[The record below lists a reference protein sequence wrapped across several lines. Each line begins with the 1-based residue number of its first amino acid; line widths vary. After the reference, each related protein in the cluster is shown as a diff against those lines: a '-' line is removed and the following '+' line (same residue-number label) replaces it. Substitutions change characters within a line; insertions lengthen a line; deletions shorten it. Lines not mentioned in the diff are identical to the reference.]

1 MLNGKRVFVSGGAGV
16 IGRELVS
23 KLHQLGADILVGDL
37 KSKPA
42 EWSTD
47 IKYWQGDLNYIT
59 KEELDAFD
67 PEYFFHLAAT
77 FERSVETYEFW
88 SENDQHNV
96 KLGHHL
102 MDCLKDNLNLK
113 RVVFASSYLIYNPDL
128 YQFNQPAS
136 VPTLLKESD
145 PIYPRNLTGVA
156 KLMHEIELRFLEGF
170 NQVSFSSVNA
180 RIYRVYGKNSRD
192 IISRWIRALLNKE
205 PIKVYR
211 KEGMFDYIYAGEVAE
226 GLLRLAVSDA
236 SGVVNLGNGN
246 ARKVSD
252 VVAVLKQHFPDMDYS
267 EEESDILYEASQAD
281 VTKLKQYTGWR
292 PEKQV
297 EDMIPELIAFEKK
310 QVEKQK
316 EDTEA
321 FGNILITSASKKVPL
336 IEAVR
341 KAVQKLGWDSK
352 IISADGNE
360 NSMAA
365 YFTDDFWHMPLLSDL
380 TVDELLRYCKENT
393 IKYIIPTRDGELL
406 WFARNKDQLA
416 AAGVHV
422 MVSDE
427 KGIAASLDK
436 LTFAKELESFNLPVI
451 PTALSIDQVKAS
463 TYVVKERFGA
473 GSQNIGINLNEENAK
488 LHAKKLMEPIYQP
501 YIEGKEISID
511 LYVGKNGKAK
521 GVVCRTRDLVV
532 NGESQITTTF
542 QDQRLEELAKVLVEK
557 LNLYGHVVLQVIKD
571 EKDNYHII
579 ECNARF
585 GGASTLSINAGL
597 DSFRWFLLESE
608 GMNINDYSFVP
619 AKPGVKMIR
628 FASDT
633 FVK

>member
-1 MLNGKRVFVSGGAGV
+1 MLKGKRVFVSGGAGV
-16 IGRELVS
+16 IGTELVS
-23 KLHQLGADILVGDL
+23 KLHQLGAEIFVGDL

-42 EWSTD
+42 EWSQD

-59 KEELDAFD
+59 KEELDAFN

-102 MDCLKDNLNLK
+102 MDCLKDNPNLK

-128 YQFNQPAS
+128 YQFSQPAS
-136 VPTLLKESD
+136 EPTLLKESD

-170 NQVSFSSVNA
+170 KQVSFSSVNA

-192 IISRWIRALLNKE
+192 IISRWIRALLNNE

-211 KEGMFDYIYAGEVAE
+211 KEGIFDYIYAGEVAE
-226 GLLRLAVSDA
+226 GLLRLAVSNA
-236 SGVVNLGNGN
+236 SGIVNLGNGK
-246 ARKVSD
+246 ARKVSE
-252 VVAVLKQHFPDMDYS
+252 VVSILKQHFPDMDYS
-267 EEESDILYEASQAD
+267 EEESDILFEASQAD
-281 VTKLKQYTGWR
+281 VTKLKRFTGWV

-297 EDMIPELIAFEKK
+297 EDMIPALIAFEKK
-310 QVEKQK
+310 QAEKQ
-316 EDTEA
+316 TEKTEP
-321 FGNILITSASKKVPL
+321 FGNILITSVSKKIPL
-336 IEAVR
+336 IESVR
-341 KAVQKLGWDSK
+341 KAVQKLGWNSK
-352 IISADGNE
+352 IIGADGNV
-360 NSMAA
+360 NSIAA
-365 YFTDDFWHMPLLSDL
+365 YFTDDFWHMPLLTDL
-380 TVDELLRYCKENT
+380 NVDRLVDYCKENM

-406 WFARNKDQLA
+406 WFARNKDLLA
-416 AAGVHV
+416 KAGVHV

-427 KGIAASLDK
+427 KGITVSLDK
-436 LTFAKELESFNLPVI
+436 LTFAKELESLGLPVI
-451 PTALSIDQVKAS
+451 PTSLSVDQINAS
-463 TYVVKERFGA
+463 SYVVKERFGA
-473 GSQNIGINLNEENAK
+473 GSQNIGINVNQGEAK
-488 LHAKKLMEPIYQP
+488 NHAGKLIEPIYQP
-501 YIEGKEISID
+501 FIEGQEISVD
-511 LYVGKNGKAK
+511 LFVGKNGKAK
-521 GVVCRTRDLVV
+521 GVICRTRDLVV
-532 NGESQITTTF
+532 NGESQITTTI

-557 LNLYGHVVLQVIKD
+557 LDLYGHVVLQVIKD
-571 EKDNYHII
+571 EKENYHII

-608 GMNINDYSFVP
+608 GMDINDYAFVF

-633 FVK
+633 FIK

>member
-1 MLNGKRVFVSGGAGV
+1 MLKDKRVFVSGGAGV

-23 KLHQLGADILVGDL
+23 KLHQLGAEILVGDL
-37 KSKPA
+37 KSKPV
-42 EWSTD
+42 EWSEN

-102 MDCLKDNLNLK
+102 MDCLKDNPNLK

-136 VPTLLKESD
+136 VPILLKESD

-226 GLLRLAVSDA
+226 GLLRLAVSNA
-236 SGVVNLGNGN
+236 NGIVNLGNGK
-246 ARKVSD
+246 ARRVSD
-252 VVAVLKQHFPDMDYS
+252 VVAVLKQHFPDMNYT
-267 EEESDILYEASQAD
+267 EEESGILFEASQAD
-281 VTKLKQYTGWR
+281 LTKLQKYTGWI
-292 PEKQV
+292 PKKQV

-310 QVEKQK
+310 QAENQI
-316 EDTEA
+316 EEA
-321 FGNILITSASKKVPL
+321 ETFGNILITSASKKVPL
-336 IEAVR
+336 IESVR

-352 IISADGNE
+352 IIGADVNK
-360 NSMAA
+360 NSIAA
-365 YFTDDFWHMPLLSDL
+365 SFTDDFWDMPLLSDL
-380 TVDELLRYCKENT
+380 SIERLLDYCKENT

-406 WFARNKDQLA
+406 WFAKNKERLA
-416 AAGVHV
+416 NAGITI

-436 LTFAKELESFNLPVI
+436 LTFATELESLGLPVI
-451 PTALSIDQVKAS
+451 PTSLSIDQITANS
-463 TYVVKERFGA
+463 YVVKERFGA
-473 GSQNIGINLNEENAK
+473 GSQNIGLKLNQEDAQSHARK
-488 LHAKKLMEPIYQP
+488 LIEPIYQP
-501 YIEGKEISID
+501 FIEGKEISVD
-511 LYVGKNGKAK
+511 LYVDKKGKAK
-521 GVVCRTRDLVV
+521 GVICRTRDLVV
-532 NGESQITTTF
+532 NGESQITITIKDH
-542 QDQRLEELAKVLVEK
+542 QLEELAKVLVEK
-557 LNLYGHVVLQVIKD
+557 LGLYGHVVLQVIKD
-571 EKDNYHII
+571 AKENYHII

-585 GGASTLSINAGL
+585 GGASTLSVNAGL
-597 DSFRWFLLESE
+597 DSFRWFLLESK
-608 GMNINDYSFVP
+608 GININDYAFVP
-619 AKPGVKMIR
+619 AKTGLKMIR
-628 FASDT
+628 FASDR
-633 FVK
+633 FVN

>member
-1 MLNGKRVFVSGGAGV
+1 MLKGKRVFVSGGAGV

-23 KLHQLGADILVGDL
+23 KLHQLGAEIFVGDL

-42 EWSTD
+42 EWSQD

-59 KEELDAFD
+59 KEELNAFN

-102 MDCLKDNLNLK
+102 MDCLKDNPNLK

-128 YQFNQPAS
+128 YQFSQPAS

-170 NQVSFSSVNA
+170 KQVSFSSVNA

-192 IISRWIRALLNKE
+192 IISRWIRALLKNE

-226 GLLRLAVSDA
+226 GLLRLAVSNA
-236 SGVVNLGNGN
+236 SGLVNLGNGN
-246 ARKVSD
+246 ARRVSE
-252 VVAVLKQHFPDMDYS
+252 VVSILKQHFPEMHYS
-267 EEESDILYEASQAD
+267 EEESDIPFEASQAD
-281 VTKLKQYTGWR
+281 VTKLKHFTGWI

-310 QVEKQK
+310 QK
-316 EDTEA
+316 EEQIEESEA

-336 IEAVR
+336 IESVR

-352 IISADGNE
+352 IIGADGNE
-360 NSMAA
+360 NSIAA
-365 YFTDDFWHMPLLSDL
+365 YFTDDFWHMPLLSGLDADRL
-380 TVDELLRYCKENT
+380 VNYCKENT
-393 IKYIIPTRDGELL
+393 VKYIIPTRDGELL
-406 WFARNKDQLA
+406 WFARNKDLLA
-416 AAGVHV
+416 KAGVHV

-427 KGIAASLDK
+427 KGITASLDK
-436 LTFAKELESFNLPVI
+436 LTFAKALESLGLPVI
-451 PTALSIDQVKAS
+451 PTSLSIDQVNAS
-463 TYVVKERFGA
+463 SYVVKERFGA
-473 GSQNIGINLNEENAK
+473 GSQNIGINVNQGEAK
-488 LHAKKLMEPIYQP
+488 NHAGKLREPIYQP
-501 YIEGKEISID
+501 FIEGQEISVD
-511 LYVGKNGKAK
+511 LYVDKTGKAK
-521 GVVCRTRDLVV
+521 GVLCRTRDLVV
-532 NGESQITTTF
+532 NGESQITTTIK
-542 QDQRLEELAKVLVEK
+542 DQRLEELAKALAKK
-557 LNLYGHVVLQVIKD
+557 LGLYGHAVLQVIKD
-571 EKDNYHII
+571 EKENYHII

-585 GGASTLSINAGL
+585 GGASTLSIIAGL
-597 DSFRWFLLESE
+597 DSFRWFLLESR
-608 GMNINDYSFVP
+608 GMDINEYPFVS

-633 FVK
+633 LIL